1 MFGAICT
8 ACAQSS
14 GPTGLRVQQCAG
26 PLAYTE
32 KTGSSAS
39 SSWDRVLG
47 DLVSM
52 YLPARGA
59 QDLGSAP
66 LFLPCPERT
75 LMLPLTEGSL
85 RLRADDEDSLTSEDS
100 FFSATEVMWVGGW
113 LRGGGEGQGGPL
125 SALLG
130 AGDGSWESEGISS
143 GGSRIWQH
151 QVFLP
156 RDSTAGTGKPGTAG
170 AVVP

>member
-1 MFGAICT
+1 MA
-8 ACAQSS
+8 A
-14 GPTGLRVQQCAG
+14 AG

-100 FFSATEVMWVGGW
+100 FFSATEVRWVGGW
-113 LRGGGEGQGGPL
+113 LRRGGEGQGAPCRLCWGPAMGRGKVKAFPL
-125 SALLG
+125 AG
-130 AGDGSWESEGISS
+130 AESGSTKCSS
-143 GGSRIWQH
+143 
-151 QVFLP
+151 
-156 RDSTAGTGKPGTAG
+156 PGTLQLG
-170 AVVP
+170 QGSLGQQEL